1 MPRKKNS
8 TNEVRDLKKQITQLQ
23 KELATFAAQRL
34 ADIEAAAEAG
44 YELGVIESQEKE
56 LQRAQAIADA
66 AFEFEKAYS
75 SKSSAKTAPVA
86 KAATKRRGRPAQA
99 KKRVKRAKKVPAAAV
114 PTSTA
119 SELPSA
125 PVPETAEPESE
136 SESETMH

>member
-23 KELATFAAQRL
+23 KELATFEAQRL

-114 PTSTA
+114 STSIA
-119 SELPSA
+119 SALPSA